1 MAKSLHQRKTFH
13 RHARG
18 QLSGIQAADK
28 QGVPV
33 KLLDSRQKPAGM
45 TSPTHRDGW
54 AAIRFG
60 ENIMSE
66 TLVKNYYTSQVRN
79 EWRRLIKDAY
89 HRLEFETTL
98 HFIKKH
104 FPKKGLILD
113 AGGGP
118 GRYTVT
124 LASKGY
130 DMVMLDMTP
139 ANVEFA
145 KRQIKRSGV
154 QERVKDVVEGS
165 IVDLSRF
172 DDNTFD
178 GVICLGGPLSHVVNP
193 RRRDRAISELIRVA
207 KPGAPIAVSV
217 IGRLS
222 LLVVE
227 LTLFPHE
234 VELPHFQKILNTGN
248 YLGGYGFT
256 ACHFFLPEEFR
267 AAFDDKGVEVLE
279 LVGLEGIS
287 SSHRKELNR
296 TAKNEGR
303 WKIWQAAHLKTCT
316 HPAVVGTSEHMLI
329 VAKKQ

>member
-1 MAKSLHQRKTFH
+1 
-13 RHARG
+13 
-18 QLSGIQAADK
+18 
-28 QGVPV
+28 
-33 KLLDSRQKPAGM
+33 
-45 TSPTHRDGW
+45 
-54 AAIRFG
+54 
-60 ENIMSE
+60 MSE
-66 TLVKNYYTSQVRN
+66 TLVKNYYTSTVRK

-89 HRLEFETTL
+89 HRQELDTTL
-98 HFIKKH
+98 HFLKKH
-104 FPKKGLILD
+104 FPQKGLILD

-124 LASKGY
+124 LANQGHNL
-130 DMVMLDMTP
+130 VLFDMTP
-139 ANVEFA
+139 ANLEFA

-154 QERVKDVVEGS
+154 EHRVKEVIEGS

-172 DDNTFD
+172 ADNTFD
-178 GVICLGGPLSHVVNP
+178 GVICLGGPLSHVIDKHK
-193 RRRDRAISELIRVA
+193 RDTAIRELVRVA

-234 VELPHFQKILNTGN
+234 VEMPHFQKILNTGN

-267 AAFDDKGVEVLE
+267 SAFDDKGVEVLE

-296 TAKNEGR
+296 IAKNEEQ
-303 WKIWQAAHLKTCT
+303 WKVWRATHLKTCT
-316 HPAVVGTSEHMLI
+316 HPSVVGLSEHMLL
-329 VAKKQ
+329 VARKRQR

>member
-1 MAKSLHQRKTFH
+1 
-13 RHARG
+13 
-18 QLSGIQAADK
+18 
-28 QGVPV
+28 
-33 KLLDSRQKPAGM
+33 
-45 TSPTHRDGW
+45 
-54 AAIRFG
+54 
-60 ENIMSE
+60 MSE
-66 TLVKNYYTSQVRN
+66 TLVKDYYTGQVQN

-89 HRLEFETTL
+89 HRLEFDTTL
-98 HFIKKH
+98 HFLKQH
-104 FPKKGLILD
+104 FPQRGLILD

-124 LASKGY
+124 LAGQGY
-130 DMVMLDMTP
+130 DMLMLDMTP
-139 ANVEFA
+139 ANLEFA

-154 QERVKDVVEGS
+154 QDRVKDVVEGS
-165 IVDLSRF
+165 IVNLARF
-172 DDNTFD
+172 ADNTFD
-178 GVICLGGPLSHVVNP
+178 GVICLGGPLSHVVDK
-193 RRRDRAISELIRVA
+193 RKRDKAISELVRVA

-234 VELPHFQKILNTGN
+234 VEMSHFRKILKTGD

-287 SSHRKELNR
+287 SNHRKELNR
-296 TAKNEGR
+296 IARNPGQ
-303 WKIWQAAHLKTCT
+303 WKVWQATHFKTCT
-316 HPAVVGTSEHMLI
+316 HPAIVGTSEHMLLI
-329 VAKKQ
+329 AKKQ